1 VTASP
6 LWRLGAPGSLLYRL
20 FDRLRDAVNHRLAR
34 YLVQRVA
41 GTSASGLRTLE
52 AGSGPGG
59 CSAILSA
66 AVQVKSATVLDLDV
80 EALRLAARRRSRLQI
95 VQGDLYALPFREGT
109 FDLVF
114 NSSTLEHVASF
125 GDALAEMRRVT
136 RLGGRLFVGVPY
148 RRGPFLPFA
157 FAPEAHPVSRW
168 MGTLYSASRLRTAC
182 RRPGL
187 RVEEIRTYFLDC
199 FVGALMVKTP

>member
-1 VTASP
+1 VTPS
-6 LWRLGAPGSLLYRL
+6 LWRLGAPGSPLYRL

-41 GTSASGLRTLE
+41 GTSPSGLRTLE

-80 EALRLAARRRSRLQI
+80 EALRLAASRRSRLQI

-114 NSSTLEHVASF
+114 NSSTLEHVDSF
-125 GDALAEMRRVT
+125 GDALAEMQRVT
-136 RLGGRLFVGVPY
+136 RLGGRLFVGVPH

-157 FAPEAHPVSRW
+157 FVPQAHLVSRW
-168 MGTLYSASRLRTAC
+168 MGTLYSASLLRTAC